1 LFYDTSNQTKGG
13 QYKMIKTVLTGH
25 SFKYRRLLAGGANVE
40 DVQTDKHIP
49 YEQDEL
55 QQTLEK
61 YDSKKFEL

>member
-1 LFYDTSNQTKGG
+1 
-13 QYKMIKTVLTGH
+13 MIKTVLTGH

-49 YEQDEL
+49 YEQNGL

-61 YDSKKFEL
+61 YDLKKFKL